1 MRKSLISPLFFKV
14 FRFVQNEFFFAGQ
27 GAFVWEI
34 QLSQAGA
41 LTNSLSPER
50 VVYMARIIK
59 YSKRDWRIMMGVFD
73 SFKELVTQKPVG
85 LKKPDFYKADSDAKK
100 QLERLQQLY
109 ATAPDRVKPQIERDM
124 KLLAYGI
131 AGEENVAFELNNS
144 YLPIIVL
151 HDLRLEHEGL
161 SAQIDYLI
169 ITTKFCLVVECK
181 NLFGNLEVN
190 NRGEFIRELDFNG
203 KRKKEGIYSPV
214 TQNTRHMEMIKQLR
228 LANKKNPLMRVA
240 LERYFDDFYRSV
252 IVLANPK
259 TVINLKHAPKNV
271 KDQIIRSDQL
281 IDYIKRLIR
290 ASKEA
295 SSSEKEMYEMAD
307 FFAGLHKENPVDY
320 TEKYFIDGGAVEL
333 GGAIVDREES
343 GGVEVAI
350 EETPLYQALKQYRYE
365 TSKAEGVKAYYIFN
379 NLQLEALIAE
389 MPRSV
394 DELRKISGFGEV
406 KCEKYGTAIIEILR
420 SYGV

>member
-1 MRKSLISPLFFKV
+1 
-14 FRFVQNEFFFAGQ
+14 
-27 GAFVWEI
+27 
-34 QLSQAGA
+34 
-41 LTNSLSPER
+41 
-50 VVYMARIIK
+50 
-59 YSKRDWRIMMGVFD
+59 MGVFD
-73 SFKELVTQKPVG
+73 SIKEMVTQKPVG
-85 LKKPDFYKADSDAKK
+85 LKKPDFYKADSDSKK

-109 ATAPDRVKPQIERDM
+109 ATAPDRVKLQIERDM

-131 AGEENVAFELNNS
+131 AGEDTVAFELNNS

-169 ITTKFCLVVECK
+169 ITTKVCLVVECK

-214 TQNTRHMEMIKQLR
+214 TQNVRHMEMIKLLR

-240 LERYFDDFYRSV
+240 LEKSFGDFHKSV

-259 TVINLKHAPKNV
+259 TVINLKRAPKNV

-281 IDYIKRLIR
+281 IEYIKGLIR
-290 ASKEA
+290 ENKDLA
-295 SSSEKEMYEMAD
+295 SSEKEMYEMAE

-320 TEKYFIDGGAVEL
+320 TEKYFTDGVVEL
-333 GGAIVDREES
+333 DGAIVDREES

-350 EETPLYQALKQYRYE
+350 DETPLYQALKQYRYE
-365 TSKAEGVKAYYIFN
+365 TSKAEGIKAYYIFN
-379 NLQLEALIAE
+379 NLQLEALIAA
-389 MPRSV
+389 MPRSLA
-394 DELRKISGFGEV
+394 ELRKISGFGEV

>member
-1 MRKSLISPLFFKV
+1 
-14 FRFVQNEFFFAGQ
+14 
-27 GAFVWEI
+27 
-34 QLSQAGA
+34 
-41 LTNSLSPER
+41 
-50 VVYMARIIK
+50 
-59 YSKRDWRIMMGVFD
+59 MGVFD

-100 QLERLQQLY
+100 QLERLQQIH

-131 AGEENVAFELNNS
+131 AGEESVAFELNNS

-161 SAQIDYLI
+161 TAQIDYLI

-228 LANKKNPLMRVA
+228 LANKRNPLMRAA
-240 LERYFDDFYRSV
+240 LEKYFDDFYRSV

-290 ASKEA
+290 ASKES

-320 TEKYFIDGGAVEL
+320 TEKYFVDGGAVEL
-333 GGAIVDREES
+333 GGAVFDREES
-343 GGVEVAI
+343 GGVEIAI

-365 TSKAEGVKAYYIFN
+365 TSKAEGVKAYYVFN
-379 NLQLEALIAE
+379 NLQLEALIAG
-389 MPRSV
+389 MPRSLA
-394 DELRKISGFGEV
+394 ELKQVSGFGEV
-406 KCEKYGTAIIEILR
+406 KCEKYGEAILGIMRRYRE
-420 SYGV
+420 

>member
-1 MRKSLISPLFFKV
+1 
-14 FRFVQNEFFFAGQ
+14 
-27 GAFVWEI
+27 
-34 QLSQAGA
+34 
-41 LTNSLSPER
+41 
-50 VVYMARIIK
+50 
-59 YSKRDWRIMMGVFD
+59 MGVFD

-190 NRGEFIRELDFNG
+190 SRGEFIRELDFNG

-214 TQNTRHMEMIKQLR
+214 TQNVRHMEMIKALR
-228 LANKKNPLMRVA
+228 LGNKRNPLMRVA
-240 LERYFDDFYRSV
+240 LDKSFGELHKSV

-259 TVINLKHAPKNV
+259 TVINLKQAPKEI

-281 IDYIKRLIR
+281 IAHIKKLLRENKDL
-290 ASKEA
+290 A
-295 SSSEKEMYEMAD
+295 SSEKDMYEMAD
-307 FFAGLHKENPVDY
+307 FFVGLHKENPVDY
-320 TEKYFIDGGAVEL
+320 AEKYLLSDSGEVRDEAVEAL
-333 GGAIVDREES
+333 PDR
-343 GGVEVAI
+343 VEI
-350 EETPLYQALKQYRYE
+350 DITETPIYQALKQYRYE
-365 TSKAEGVKAYYIFN
+365 TSKAEGVKAYYVYN
-379 NLQLEALIAE
+379 NLQLEAIIEA
-389 MPRSV
+389 MPRNL
-394 DELRKISGFGEV
+394 DELRKVSGFGEV
-406 KCEKYGTAIIEILR
+406 KCEKYGDGIVEIVGR
-420 SYGV
+420 YKDKIHR

>member
-1 MRKSLISPLFFKV
+1 
-14 FRFVQNEFFFAGQ
+14 
-27 GAFVWEI
+27 
-34 QLSQAGA
+34 
-41 LTNSLSPER
+41 
-50 VVYMARIIK
+50 
-59 YSKRDWRIMMGVFD
+59 MGVFD

-100 QLERLQQLY
+100 QLERLQQLH

-131 AGEENVAFELNNS
+131 AGEESVAFELNNS

-190 NRGEFIRELDFNG
+190 SRGEFIRELDFNG
-203 KRKKEGIYSPV
+203 KRKKEGIYSPI
-214 TQNTRHMEMIKQLR
+214 TQNARHMEMIKTLR
-228 LANKKNPLMRVA
+228 LANKRNPLMRVA
-240 LERYFDDFYRSV
+240 LEKSFGDFHRSV

-281 IDYIKRLIR
+281 IEYIKRLIR
-290 ASKEA
+290 ENKDLA
-295 SSSEKEMYEMAD
+295 SSEKEMYEMAE
-307 FFAGLHKENPVDY
+307 FFVGLHKEHPVDY
-320 TEKYFIDGGAVEL
+320 TKRYFLDGVVEQSE
-333 GGAIVDREES
+333 AIEGRDEDV
-343 GGVEVAI
+343 GVEVSI
-350 EETPLYQALKQYRYE
+350 EETPIYLALKQYRNE
-365 TSKAEGVKAYYIFN
+365 TSKVEGIKAFQIFSN
-379 NLQLEALIAE
+379 AQLEALITA
-389 MPRSV
+389 MPLSL

-406 KCEKYGTAIIEILR
+406 KCEKYGTAIIEIVDKYR
-420 SYGV
+420 GI

>member
-1 MRKSLISPLFFKV
+1 
-14 FRFVQNEFFFAGQ
+14 
-27 GAFVWEI
+27 
-34 QLSQAGA
+34 
-41 LTNSLSPER
+41 
-50 VVYMARIIK
+50 
-59 YSKRDWRIMMGVFD
+59 MGVFD
-73 SFKELVTQKPVG
+73 SIKEMVTQKPVG

-190 NRGEFIRELDFNG
+190 SRGEFIRELEFNG
-203 KRKKEGIYSPV
+203 KRKKEGIYSPI

-228 LANKKNPLMRVA
+228 LENKKNTLMRVA
-240 LERYFDDFYRSV
+240 LEKSFGDFHKSV

-259 TVINLKHAPKNV
+259 TVIDLKRAPKNV

-290 ASKEA
+290 ENKDLV
-295 SSSEKEMYEMAD
+295 SSEKEMYEMAD
-307 FFAGLHKENPVDY
+307 FFVGLHKENPVDY
-320 TEKYFIDGGAVEL
+320 TERYLVGDSGEVRAEAVEAL
-333 GGAIVDREES
+333 PDR
-343 GGVEVAI
+343 VEI
-350 EETPLYQALKQYRYE
+350 DITETPIYQALKQYRYE
-365 TSKAEGVKAYYIFN
+365 TSKAEGIKAFYVYN
-379 NLQLEALIAE
+379 NLQLEAVIAA
-389 MPRSV
+389 MPKNL
-394 DELRKISGFGEV
+394 DELRKVSGFGDV
-406 KCEKYGTAIIEILR
+406 KCEKYGEGIIEIVGR
-420 SYGV
+420 YKDKIHR

>member
-1 MRKSLISPLFFKV
+1 
-14 FRFVQNEFFFAGQ
+14 
-27 GAFVWEI
+27 
-34 QLSQAGA
+34 
-41 LTNSLSPER
+41 
-50 VVYMARIIK
+50 
-59 YSKRDWRIMMGVFD
+59 MGVFD

-85 LKKPDFYKADSDAKK
+85 LKKPDFYKADSDSKK

-190 NRGEFIRELDFNG
+190 SRGEFIRELDFNG

-214 TQNTRHMEMIKQLR
+214 TQNSRHMEMIKQLR
-228 LANKKNPLMRVA
+228 LANKKNPLLRVA
-240 LERYFDDFYRSV
+240 LEKYFDDFYRSV

-307 FFAGLHKENPVDY
+307 FFAGLHKENTVDY
-320 TEKYFIDGGAVEL
+320 AEKYFVDGGAGEL
-333 GGAIVDREES
+333 GGAIVDKEES
-343 GGVEVAI
+343 GEEVVAI

-379 NLQLEALIAE
+379 NLQLEALIAA
-389 MPRSV
+389 MPRNL
-394 DELRKISGFGEV
+394 DELKQVSGFGEV
-406 KCEKYGTAIIEILR
+406 KCEKYGEAIIEIVEMYR
-420 SYGV
+420 

>member
-1 MRKSLISPLFFKV
+1 
-14 FRFVQNEFFFAGQ
+14 
-27 GAFVWEI
+27 
-34 QLSQAGA
+34 
-41 LTNSLSPER
+41 
-50 VVYMARIIK
+50 
-59 YSKRDWRIMMGVFD
+59 MGVFD

-151 HDLRLEHEGL
+151 QDLRLEHDGL

-190 NRGEFIRELDFNG
+190 SRGEFIRELDFNG

-214 TQNTRHMEMIKQLR
+214 TQNVRHMEMIKALR
-228 LANKKNPLMRVA
+228 LGNKRNPLMRVA
-240 LERYFDDFYRSV
+240 LDKSFGELHKSV

-259 TVINLKHAPKNV
+259 TVINLKQAPKEI

-281 IDYIKRLIR
+281 IAHIKKLLRENKDL
-290 ASKEA
+290 A
-295 SSSEKEMYEMAD
+295 SSEKDMYEMAD
-307 FFAGLHKENPVDY
+307 FFVGLHKENPVDY
-320 TEKYFIDGGAVEL
+320 AEKYLLDGGAVEL
-333 GGAIVDREES
+333 DGAIVNKEES

-365 TSKAEGVKAYYIFN
+365 TSKAEGIKAYYVYN
-379 NLQLEALIAE
+379 NLQLEALIAG
-389 MPRSV
+389 MPRSL
-394 DELRKISGFGEV
+394 D
-406 KCEKYGTAIIEILR
+406 
-420 SYGV
+420 

>member
-1 MRKSLISPLFFKV
+1 
-14 FRFVQNEFFFAGQ
+14 
-27 GAFVWEI
+27 
-34 QLSQAGA
+34 
-41 LTNSLSPER
+41 
-50 VVYMARIIK
+50 
-59 YSKRDWRIMMGVFD
+59 MGVFD

-151 HDLRLEHEGL
+151 HDLRRQSLVLE
-161 SAQIDYLI
+161 AQIDYLI

-190 NRGEFIRELDFNG
+190 SRGEFIRELDFNG

-214 TQNTRHMEMIKQLR
+214 TQNVRHMEMIKALR
-228 LANKKNPLMRVA
+228 LGNKRNPLMRVA
-240 LERYFDDFYRSV
+240 LDKSFGELHKSV

-259 TVINLKHAPKNV
+259 TVINLKQAPKEI

-281 IDYIKRLIR
+281 IAHIKKLLRENKDL
-290 ASKEA
+290 A
-295 SSSEKEMYEMAD
+295 SSEKDMYEMAD
-307 FFAGLHKENPVDY
+307 FFVGLHKENPVDY
-320 TEKYFIDGGAVEL
+320 AEKYLLDGGAVEL
-333 GGAIVDREES
+333 DGAIVNKEES

-350 EETPLYQALKQYRYE
+350 EETPLYQALEQYRYE
-365 TSKAEGVKAYYIFN
+365 TSKAEGIKAYYVYN
-379 NLQLEALIAE
+379 NLQLEALIAG
-389 MPRSV
+389 MPRSL

-406 KCEKYGTAIIEILR
+406 KCEKYGEAILGIMRRYRE
-420 SYGV
+420 

>member
-1 MRKSLISPLFFKV
+1 
-14 FRFVQNEFFFAGQ
+14 
-27 GAFVWEI
+27 
-34 QLSQAGA
+34 
-41 LTNSLSPER
+41 
-50 VVYMARIIK
+50 
-59 YSKRDWRIMMGVFD
+59 MGVFD

>member
-1 MRKSLISPLFFKV
+1 
-14 FRFVQNEFFFAGQ
+14 
-27 GAFVWEI
+27 
-34 QLSQAGA
+34 
-41 LTNSLSPER
+41 
-50 VVYMARIIK
+50 
-59 YSKRDWRIMMGVFD
+59 MGVFD
-73 SFKELVTQKPVG
+73 SIKEMVTQKPVG
-85 LKKPDFYKADSDAKK
+85 LKKPDFYKADSDSKK

-109 ATAPDRVKPQIERDM
+109 ATAPDRVKLQIERDM

-131 AGEENVAFELNNS
+131 AGEDTVAFELNNS

-169 ITTKFCLVVECK
+169 ITTKVCLVVECK

-190 NRGEFIRELDFNG
+190 SRGEFIRELDFNG

-214 TQNTRHMEMIKQLR
+214 TQNSRHMEMIKQLR
-228 LANKKNPLMRVA
+228 LANKKNPLLRVA
-240 LERYFDDFYRSV
+240 LEKYFDDFYRSV

-320 TEKYFIDGGAVEL
+320 TEKYFVDGGAGEL
-333 GGAIVDREES
+333 AEAVVDREENS
-343 GGVEVAI
+343 GVEVSI
-350 EETPLYQALKQYRYE
+350 EETPLYQALKQYRKE
-365 TSKAEGVKAYYIFN
+365 TSKAEGIKAYYIFN
-379 NLQLEALIAE
+379 NLQLETLIAA
-389 MPRSV
+389 MPRSLE
-394 DELRKISGFGEV
+394 ELRKISGFGEV
-406 KCEKYGTAIIEILR
+406 KWEKYGDAILGIVGRYI
-420 SYGV
+420 

>member
-1 MRKSLISPLFFKV
+1 
-14 FRFVQNEFFFAGQ
+14 
-27 GAFVWEI
+27 
-34 QLSQAGA
+34 
-41 LTNSLSPER
+41 
-50 VVYMARIIK
+50 
-59 YSKRDWRIMMGVFD
+59 MGVFD

-190 NRGEFIRELDFNG
+190 SRGEFIRELDFNG
-203 KRKKEGIYSPV
+203 KRKKEGIYSPI
-214 TQNTRHMEMIKQLR
+214 TQNARHMEMIKLLR
-228 LANKKNPLMRVA
+228 LANKRNPLMRVA
-240 LERYFDDFYRSV
+240 LEKSFGELHKSV

-259 TVINLKHAPKNV
+259 TVINLKRAPKEI
-271 KDQIIRSDQL
+271 KDQIIRGDQL
-281 IDYIKRLIR
+281 IAHIKKLLRENKDL
-290 ASKEA
+290 A
-295 SSSEKEMYEMAD
+295 SSEKDMYEMAD
-307 FFAGLHKENPVDY
+307 FFVGLHKENPVDY
-320 TEKYFIDGGAVEL
+320 TAKYLLEDNVEVRNKAVEAL
-333 GGAIVDREES
+333 PDQ
-343 GGVEVAI
+343 VEI
-350 EETPLYQALKQYRYE
+350 DITETPLYQALKQYRYE
-365 TSKAEGVKAYYIFN
+365 TSKAEGIKAFYVYN
-379 NLQLEALIAE
+379 NLQLEALIAA
-389 MPRSV
+389 MPRNL
-394 DELRKISGFGEV
+394 DELRKISGFGAV
-406 KCEKYGTAIIEILR
+406 KCAKYGDAIVGIVGKHRE
-420 SYGV
+420 

>member
-1 MRKSLISPLFFKV
+1 
-14 FRFVQNEFFFAGQ
+14 
-27 GAFVWEI
+27 
-34 QLSQAGA
+34 
-41 LTNSLSPER
+41 
-50 VVYMARIIK
+50 
-59 YSKRDWRIMMGVFD
+59 MGVFD
-73 SFKELVTQKPVG
+73 SFKEMVTQKPVG
-85 LKKPDFYKADSDAKK
+85 LKKPHFYKADSDSKK

-131 AGEENVAFELNNS
+131 AGEDNVAFELNNS

-151 HDLRLEHEGL
+151 HDLHLEHEGL

-169 ITTKFCLVVECK
+169 ITTKFCLIVECK

-190 NRGEFIRELDFNG
+190 SRGEFIRELDFNG

-214 TQNTRHMEMIKQLR
+214 TQNTRHMEMIKALR
-228 LANKKNPLMRVA
+228 LANKRNPLMRVA
-240 LERYFDDFYRSV
+240 LEKSFGDFHRSV

-281 IDYIKRLIR
+281 IEYIKRLIR
-290 ASKEA
+290 ENKDLA
-295 SSSEKEMYEMAD
+295 SSEKEMYEMAE

-320 TEKYFIDGGAVEL
+320 TERYFQEDSTEHSVGIQEAK
-333 GGAIVDREES
+333 ES
-343 GGVEVAI
+343 GGTEI
-350 EETPLYQALKQYRYE
+350 SNEETTLYQALKQYRYE
-365 TSKAEGVKAYYIFN
+365 TSRAEGVKAYYIYN
-379 NLQLEALIAE
+379 NAQMEALISV
-389 MPRSV
+389 MPRSL

-406 KCEKYGTAIIEILR
+406 KCEKYGEAILGIVGKYRREEKFKKQ
-420 SYGV
+420 S

>member
-1 MRKSLISPLFFKV
+1 
-14 FRFVQNEFFFAGQ
+14 
-27 GAFVWEI
+27 
-34 QLSQAGA
+34 
-41 LTNSLSPER
+41 
-50 VVYMARIIK
+50 
-59 YSKRDWRIMMGVFD
+59 MGVFD
-73 SFKELVTQKPVG
+73 SFKEMVTQKPVG

-100 QLERLQQLY
+100 QLERLQQIH

-131 AGEENVAFELNNS
+131 AGEESVAFELNNS

-190 NRGEFIRELDFNG
+190 SRGEFIRELDFNG

-214 TQNTRHMEMIKQLR
+214 TQNVRHMEMIKALR
-228 LANKKNPLMRVA
+228 LANKRNPLMRVA
-240 LERYFDDFYRSV
+240 LEKAFGDSHKSV

-281 IDYIKRLIR
+281 IEHIKRLIR
-290 ASKEA
+290 ASKEL
-295 SSSEKEMYEMAD
+295 SMSEKDMYEMAD
-307 FFAGLHKENPVDY
+307 FFVGLHKENPVDY
-320 TEKYFIDGGAVEL
+320 TERYLLGDSCDQAEAV
-333 GGAIVDREES
+333 VDRGENA
-343 GGVEVAI
+343 GVEVRI
-350 EETPLYQALKQYRYE
+350 EETPLYQALKQYRIE
-365 TSKAEGVKAYYIFN
+365 TSKAEGVKAFQIFTN
-379 NLQLEALIAE
+379 AQLEAVIDA
-389 MPRSV
+389 MPKSS

-406 KCEKYGTAIIEILR
+406 KCGNYGEAILGIVDKHKRI
-420 SYGV
+420 GV